1 MLPPKIMKRLNQKN
15 DNLAKAG
22 YIQDYL
28 GVNKAAYDVFTQA
41 AKEYAVKSCMDN
53 IASLQYGL
61 DNKLISG
68 KPYKMAELYEQAIY
82 AERAFA
88 AGIKWTFQY
97 INNQKR
103 KTRLA

>member
-1 MLPPKIMKRLNQKN
+1 MLPPKIKKTQNRKN
-15 DNLAKAG
+15 NSLAAVG

-28 GVNKAAYDVFTQA
+28 GVNKATYDVFTQA
-41 AKEYAVKSCMDN
+41 AKEYAVKACMDN

-88 AGIKWTFQY
+88 AGVKWAFQY
-97 INNQKR
+97 LNNQKR
-103 KTRLA
+103 KTRIA